1 MADPPSRS
9 TDGRTA
15 SVGRRTPA
23 WREPDRAHEVSLRRA
38 TDEDVGGVLE
48 LVRACVDHL
57 RANGI
62 EQWDD
67 RYPDRSTIE
76 ADVRGREA
84 FVASHETGLLG
95 YVALGARQDPEYAAV
110 PWAYAVGPIAVIS
123 RLMVNPAAQGRGFAQ
138 AVMGLVEEQARAV
151 GCRAVRLDAFDGNPR
166 ALRLY
171 GRLGYRASG
180 TIRRRTG
187 TFRCFERQLA
197 PADAREHGA
206 DAREHGDD
214 AREHGD
220 DAREH
225 GDDAPGAQPG

>member
-9 TDGRTA
+9 ADGRTA
-15 SVGRRTPA
+15 LVVRRTPP
-23 WREPDRAHEVSLRRA
+23 WREPGGAHEVSLRRA
-38 TDEDVGGVLE
+38 TEADVGGVLA

-57 RANGI
+57 RASGI

-76 ADVRGREA
+76 ADVRNREA
-84 FVASHETGLLG
+84 FVATHETGLLG
-95 YVALGARQDPEYAAV
+95 YVALGAHQDPEYAAL

-123 RLMVNPAAQGRGFAQ
+123 RLMVDPAVQGRGFAQ
-138 AVMGLVEEQARAV
+138 AVMGFVEEQARAA

-171 GRLGYRASG
+171 GRLGYRESG

-187 TFRCFERQLA
+187 RFRCFERQLA
-197 PADAREHGA
+197 PAV
-206 DAREHGDD
+206 
-214 AREHGD
+214 
-220 DAREH
+220 AREH